1 MFYTVY
7 QIINKINGKVYVG
20 KHMTKDLDDGYMGS
34 GKLIRRAIKKHGKE
48 NFKKEIL
55 HVFDNEE
62 AMNAKEAELVVVSEE
77 TYNLCDG
84 GKGGW
89 SYINRLGLSLTEK
102 HAIAAKENIKKGTE
116 KFLELL
122 EDEKWKSFFCKKIKD
137 THYSKK
143 ENYLNPFKGKKHSDS
158 TKNKIGISNSNK
170 QSGEKNSQ
178 HGTCWITNGI
188 ENKKIKKNDTIPFG
202 WSRGRIM
209 TSLRTGIIGNT
220 QVSET

>member
-34 GKLIRRAIKKHGKE
+34 GKLICRAIKKHGKE

-89 SYINRLGLSLTEK
+89 THVNRVGLNGTLKALEKRKKLEVDSNWKQNWKDKQLEGCKNRASLPKDLRSGLSKQVNETYKQK
-102 HAIAAKENIKKGTE
+102 HGR
-116 KFLELL
+116 
-122 EDEKWKSFFCKKIKD
+122 
-137 THYSKK
+137 Y
-143 ENYLNPFKGKKHSDS
+143 PFEGKKHTTDV
-158 TKNKIGISNSNK
+158 KNRIS
-170 QSGEKNSQ
+170 EKAKLRVLGSKNPSY
-178 HGTCWITNGI
+178 GTMWITNGI
-188 ENKKIKKNDTIPFG
+188 DNRKIKKTDEMPYG
-202 WSRGRIM
+202 WHRGRLL
-209 TSLRTGIIGNT
+209 TS
-220 QVSET
+220 QS